1 MFLLLFPTYDPF
13 FSSGVCVWEI
23 LMLGVKPFQG
33 VKNSE
38 VISKLESG
46 DRLAFPPGCPPK
58 LYSVMTQCWA
68 YEPSQRPNFQQLKQ
82 VLADTINEEKGIV
95 TGGSRR
101 GGKSKEKDKRVI
113 FF

>member
-1 MFLLLFPTYDPF
+1 
-13 FSSGVCVWEI
+13 
-23 LMLGVKPFQG
+23 MLGVKPFQG

-46 DRLAFPPGCPPK
+46 ERLAFPAGCPPK

-82 VLADTINEEKGIV
+82 VLADTINEEKGLLAGQQQQQQQHQIRREGKGLQESV
-95 TGGSRR
+95 TQWHY
-101 GGKSKEKDKRVI
+101 I
-113 FF
+113 TN